1 MNPKTKIHLNIAI
14 YEVIMFGSV
23 FALGLLDLGVIPFLY
38 LCVAAGLSYS
48 AIINTVTKHRI
59 KPYWYKWFKEPQPNF
74 KV

>member
-23 FALGLLDLGVIPFLY
+23 FALGFLDLGVIPFLY

-59 KPYWYKWFKEPQPNF
+59 KPYWRKWFKEPKIPF